1 MKEEQQVKT
10 SVRLGIIWLVLCV
23 PLLSQSSTEQKLD
36 RVTIQANRLSIIAAN
51 VQLSPQQSDVFW
63 PLYHEYRGELLGVND
78 RLALLIREYAANFQ
92 IMTDEKAEALLD
104 ELIRIDKDRM
114 KLRESYVK
122 KFKKALPSKV
132 VMRYFQVE
140 NKLDTIINYELA
152 AEIPLV
158 R

>member
-1 MKEEQQVKT
+1 
-10 SVRLGIIWLVLCV
+10 
-23 PLLSQSSTEQKLD
+23 
-36 RVTIQANRLSIIAAN
+36 VTIQANRLSIIAAN

-63 PLYHEYRGELLGVND
+63 PLCHEYREELLGVND

-122 KFKKALPSKV
+122 KFKKVLPPKV

>member
-1 MKEEQQVKT
+1 MKT

-23 PLLSQSSTEQKLD
+23 PLLSQSNTEQKLD

-122 KFKKALPSKV
+122 KFKKVLPSKV

>member
-1 MKEEQQVKT
+1 MKT
-10 SVRLGIIWLVLCV
+10 SIRLGIIWLVLCV
-23 PLLSQSSTEQKLD
+23 PLLSQSNTEQKLD

-104 ELIRIDKDRM
+104 ELIQIDKDRM

-122 KFKKALPSKV
+122 KFKKVLPSKV

>member
-1 MKEEQQVKT
+1 MKT
-10 SVRLGIIWLVLCV
+10 SIRLGILWLVLCV
-23 PLLSQSSTEQKLD
+23 PLLSQSNTEQKLD
-36 RVTIQANRLSIIAAN
+36 RVTIQTNRLSIIAAN
-51 VQLSPQQSDVFW
+51 IQLSPQQSDVFW

-114 KLRESYVK
+114 KLKESYVK
-122 KFKKALPSKV
+122 KFKKVLPSKV